1 MLQENKKVKLCHYP
15 IGQIFEILVKNVFN
29 LLIKN
34 EIHLPVCTD
43 AVARKCSVKEVFLE
57 ISQNSLENNCARVS
71 LLIKLQ
77 VSASRKF
84 LGTTFLKEYHRWL
97 LLEVATQ
104 RCIQNPVSY
113 LR

>member
-1 MLQENKKVKLCHYP
+1 MLQENKKVKPCHYP

-43 AVARKCSVKEVFLE
+43 AVVRKCSVKEVFLE

>member
-43 AVARKCSVKEVFLE
+43 AVARKCSVKEVFLG
-57 ISQNSLENNCARVS
+57 ISQNSMENNCASLSFNKVAGVS
-71 LLIKLQ
+71 L
-77 VSASRKF
+77 
-84 LGTTFLKEYHRWL
+84 
-97 LLEVATQ
+97 
-104 RCIQNPVSY
+104 
-113 LR
+113 